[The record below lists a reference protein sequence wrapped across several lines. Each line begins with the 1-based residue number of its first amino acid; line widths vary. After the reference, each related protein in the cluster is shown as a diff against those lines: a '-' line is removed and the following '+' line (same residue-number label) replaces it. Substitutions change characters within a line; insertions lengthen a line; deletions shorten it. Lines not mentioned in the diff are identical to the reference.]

1 MSKTLLFATRTLTCI
16 ATVATLTACSLIPAY
31 ERPSAP
37 VPGKWPAAASVEPAT
52 KRHDMQAPIPTF
64 PQRWEGVVLG
74 WQDYF
79 SDPVLKRLI
88 DIALANNRD
97 LRVAV
102 LNIELARAQLGIR
115 RADQFPNLNAAITD
129 SRTPTGTGSF
139 NNVYNAGLAI
149 TAYEFD
155 FFGRVASLKE
165 QALAQYLAT
174 TEASQTAQISL
185 VTSVAQGWASLLAD
199 AELLVV
205 SQQTLAAR
213 QESLKLITLKLRH
226 GAASELELRLA
237 QTLLEGARVTLAQQI
252 RQRAIDENA
261 LVLLLGQALPFGVL
275 QSPHPNPL
283 PAGEGAKPSAPIT
296 LAVTLQQLRFAELP
310 AGLPSDLLEQ
320 RPDIRQAE
328 QLLIASNANIGA
340 ARAAF
345 FPRIALT
352 AGVGSASTDLSGL
365 FKDGSWGWTLAPQL
379 VLPLFDAG
387 RSQAGLESAQAARD
401 IAVAQYEKAIQTAF
415 REVSDALVGRS
426 TLAEQLQAQQA
437 LLAAETERS
446 RLTKLRLDNG
456 AASQL
461 DWLDAQRSLFAT
473 QQALVQTRLAY
484 LQNQIAL
491 YKALGGSAAPSA
503 R

>member
-1 MSKTLLFATRTLTCI
+1 MSKETINYKPGNFVIASKARQSMLFAARTLICI
-16 ATVATLTACSLIPAY
+16 ASAATLTACSLMPTY
-31 ERPSAP
+31 ERPA
-37 VPGKWPAAASVEPAT
+37 
-52 KRHDMQAPIPTF
+52 APIPTQW
-64 PQRWEGVVLG
+64 PSAITPVSSAAPPTAAG

-79 SDPVLKRLI
+79 TDPTLRQLI
-88 DIALANNRD
+88 DLALTNNRD

-102 LNIELARAQLGIR
+102 LNIEQARAQLGIR
-115 RADQFPNLNAAITD
+115 RADQFPTLSAAITG

-139 NNVYNAGLAI
+139 NNVYNAGLTV
-149 TAYEFD
+149 TAYELD

-174 TEASQTAQISL
+174 SEASETVRISL
-185 VTSVAQGWASLLAD
+185 IASVAQSWLSLLAD
-199 AELLVV
+199 EELLSA
-205 SQQTLAAR
+205 SQQTVTTR
-213 QESLKLITLKLRH
+213 QESLKLIALKLRY
-226 GAASELELRLA
+226 GATSELDQRLA
-237 QTLLEGARVTLAQQI
+237 QTLLESARVTLAQQT
-252 RQRAIDENA
+252 RQRALDENA
-261 LVLLLGQALPFGVL
+261 LSLLLGQSMPTI
-275 QSPHPNPL
+275 PP
-283 PAGEGAKPSAPIT
+283 T
-296 LAVTLQQLRFAELP
+296 RLQQLQFTELP
-310 AGLPSDLLEQ
+310 AGLPSELMVR

-345 FPRIALT
+345 FPRISLT
-352 AGVGSASTDLSGL
+352 AGTGSASNELAGL

-379 VLPLFDAG
+379 VLPLLDAG
-387 RSQAGLESAQAARD
+387 RNQAGLESARAARD

-415 REVSDALVGRS
+415 REVADALASRT
-426 TLAEQLQAQQA
+426 TLARQLQAQQS
-437 LLAAETERS
+437 LLEADADRN

-461 DWLDAQRSLFAT
+461 DWLDAQRSLFAD

-491 YKALGGSAAPSA
+491 YKTLGGGTSAPT